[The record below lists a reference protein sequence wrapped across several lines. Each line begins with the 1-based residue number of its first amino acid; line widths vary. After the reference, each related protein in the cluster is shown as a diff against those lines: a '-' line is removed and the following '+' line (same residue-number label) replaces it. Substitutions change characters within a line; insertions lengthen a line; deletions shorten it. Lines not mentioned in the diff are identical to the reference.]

1 MKKNLTVRRT
11 VLARSVLAA
20 CGASALAFM
29 AAQPVLAQTAPTS
42 LNRVEVTGSAV
53 RRTDAE
59 TALHLQVLTKE
70 DIARTGATSTEE
82 LLKSVSALSSA
93 GATNNSSGA
102 GNATYGN
109 SNISL
114 RGLEPARTL
123 VLVNGRRLATFADGD
138 ASVNVNTIPL
148 AAIERIEVLKDG
160 ASSTYG
166 SDAMAGVVNF
176 ILTKSFN
183 GVEISATAG
192 TPTNSGGGANNK
204 VALTAGIAKEGS
216 PFSAVVSLSMEKE
229 TALFAKDRE
238 YAKTGNKPPFYTAGA
253 TGQGNI
259 EGAVFPGKFP
269 ADRQPGFGNSPGAGY
284 GNPNADAGTC
294 SDINMFLN
302 PTATNKIS
310 RVTGKGAPFC
320 AFDSSGFVGLT
331 PDRELT
337 NLTGNLSFKLTPQVE
352 LFSDIMYSKSTVI
365 QTYQSS
371 PLRRSFAAT
380 NTRLAAEG
388 IDPSLI
394 IYPNNPNYP
403 TAYLTKYGYTA
414 LIGQPLAIT
423 SRVFD
428 FGGRQTTDT
437 ATQTRLVAG
446 AKGTIW
452 NQDYEVAM
460 MTNSSK
466 LEGKYTGGYFS
477 IADYNKII
485 NDPTNNWNPWIAGGA
500 QTGALAAKLK
510 TTEYRGPSLDSESKN
525 QGIDG
530 KITGEV
536 FSLPGGAA
544 QYAVGFQTRQES
556 LSRSPAPKPGTGDIS
571 GAGGAAFAIDK
582 DRQVNGLFAEVNLPL
597 LKGLEANVS
606 VRSDRYSDFGTA
618 DTYKISGRW
627 QPRPEILVRSSYNTG
642 FRAPTLPDLYA
653 PQILG
658 STEQFDDNG
667 PGGTGQTSLQV
678 NGITGGNDKL
688 QPETSTS
695 QSVGFVFAPNK
706 TFSIGLDWFNIK
718 IKDIIQTPGVQEVVS
733 KFRSGDP
740 AFRSL
745 VVLDGNDIDTVK
757 TITSNLGTADVEGI
771 DIFANYRQALG
782 PGVLNV
788 ALNGT
793 LMTRFD
799 QTSPSGTVSKKIG
812 TLVEEDGTP
821 VIGADA
827 IGGVILPWKHA
838 LTASWT
844 QGNWAT
850 SVTQNFSD
858 KYRVRNDL
866 NGNKVYVD
874 AQSIFDLNVTYNG
887 IKNASF
893 ALGVK
898 NFLDTQPGTFIPV
911 SNQFQAGYDISQYDP
926 RGRFVYISGKYK
938 F

>member
-1 MKKNLTVRRT
+1 MKKNLNFRRT

-59 TALHLQVLTKE
+59 SALHLQVLTKE
-70 DIARTGATSTEE
+70 DVARTGATSTEE
-82 LLKSVSALSSA
+82 LLKSISALSSA
-93 GATNNSSGA
+93 GSTNNSTGA
-102 GNATYGN
+102 GSATYGL
-109 SNISL
+109 STISL
-114 RGLEPARTL
+114 RGLESTRTL
-123 VLVNGRRLATFADGD
+123 VLVNGRRLATYANGST
-138 ASVNVNTIPL
+138 AVNVNTIPL
-148 AAIERIEVLKDG
+148 SAIERVEVLKDG
-160 ASSTYG
+160 ASSIYG

-176 ILTKSFN
+176 ILTKSFD

-204 VALTAGIAKEGS
+204 IALTAGLAKEGS

-238 YAKTGNKPPFYTAGA
+238 YAKTGNNPPFYTAGA

-269 ADRQPGFGNSPGAGY
+269 LDRQPRFGNTPGTGY

-294 SDINMFLN
+294 SAINMFLF
-302 PTATNKIS
+302 PRPTNKIS
-310 RVTGKGAPFC
+310 PVTGIGAPYC
-320 AFDSSGFVGLT
+320 QFDSAGFVGLI

-337 NLTGNLSFKLTPQVE
+337 NLTGNLSFKVTPQIE
-352 LFSDIMYSKSTVI
+352 LFSDIMYSKSTVV

-371 PLRRSFAAT
+371 PLRRGFATGNA
-380 NTRLAAEG
+380 RIAAEG

-394 IYPNNPNYP
+394 IYPSNPNYP

-414 LIGQPLAIT
+414 LIGQPLAVT

-428 FGGRQTTDT
+428 FGGRSSSDVG
-437 ATQTRLVAG
+437 TQTRLVAG
-446 AKGTIW
+446 AKGTVW
-452 NQDYEVAM
+452 NQDYELAF

-466 LEGKYTGGYFS
+466 IEGKLIGGYFS

-485 NDPTNNWNPWIAGGA
+485 NDPANNWNPWIAGGA
-500 QTGALAAKLK
+500 QAGALAAKLK
-510 TTEYRGPSLDSESKN
+510 TAEYIGPSLAAESKN

-530 KITGEV
+530 KISGEL

-556 LSRSPAPKPGTGDIS
+556 LVRTPAPKPETGDIS
-571 GAGGAAFAIDK
+571 GAGGSTFAINK
-582 DRQVNGLFAEVNLPL
+582 DRTTTGLYAELQMPL
-597 LKGLEANVS
+597 FKTVEAGVS
-606 VRSDRYSDFGTA
+606 FRSDRYSDFGTA
-618 DTYKISGRW
+618 DTYKVSGSW
-627 QPRPEILVRSSYNTG
+627 QPVPAFKLRGSYNTG
-642 FRAPTLPDLYA
+642 YRAPALVELYQ
-653 PQILG
+653 PQVLG
-658 STEQFDDNG
+658 TTEQFNDNG
-667 PGGTGQTSLQV
+667 PGGTGQTDLQV

-688 QPETSTS
+688 KPETSIS

-706 TFSIGLDWFNIK
+706 TFSVGLDWFNIK
-718 IKDIIQTPGVQEVVS
+718 IKDIIQTPGAQEVVS

-745 VVLDGNDIDTVK
+745 VVLNGNDIDSVSTV
-757 TITSNLGTADVEGI
+757 TSNLGTADVEGI

-799 QTSPSGTVSKKIG
+799 QTSPSGTISKKVG
-812 TLVEEDGTP
+812 TIVEEDGTP
-821 VIGADA
+821 VIGGDT
-827 IGGVILPWKHA
+827 GGVILPWKHA
-838 LTASWT
+838 LTATWT

-850 SVTQNFSD
+850 SFTQNYSD
-858 KYRVRNDL
+858 KYRVGNDL
-866 NGNKVYVD
+866 NDNKVFIG
-874 AQSIFDLNVTYNG
+874 AQSIYDLNVTYSG
-887 IKNASF
+887 IKNATF

-898 NFLDTQPGTFIPV
+898 NVLDTQPGTFVPV
-911 SNQFQAGYDISQYDP
+911 SNQFQAGYDIAQYDP